1 MGRNL
6 ASEPADTFDAMERR
20 VESAIAVRALTLQ
33 EWPLLRDVRLRA
45 LADAPDAFG
54 RTFEEERGRP
64 DAEWE
69 AQLARS
75 VRSDST
81 LTAVAERDGEAVGFV
96 HAQVDADEPPTAEL
110 FGMWVAPAARRSGA
124 GRALVDA
131 IAAWARSRGAVRLV
145 LNVTE
150 GNTAAE
156 RLYERAGLRFTADD
170 PVPLREGSPLRARRM
185 ERTL

>member
-1 MGRNL
+1 MKRELQSTAG
-6 ASEPADTFDAMERR
+6 
-20 VESAIAVRALTLQ
+20 VRALALH
-33 EWPLLRDVRLRA
+33 EWPLLRDLRLSA

-54 RTFEEERGRP
+54 RTFEEERQRP

-75 VRSDST
+75 IRSDST

-96 HAQVDADEPPTAEL
+96 HAQLHPGEPPTAEL
-110 FGMWVAPAARRSGA
+110 YGMWVAPAARRTGA

-131 IAAWARSRGAVRLV
+131 IAAWARSRGATRLV
-145 LNVTE
+145 LNVTQ

-156 RLYERAGLRFTADD
+156 RLYERAGLRFTDD
-170 PVPLREGSPLRARRM
+170 APVPLREGSPLRARRM
-185 ERTL
+185 EAML